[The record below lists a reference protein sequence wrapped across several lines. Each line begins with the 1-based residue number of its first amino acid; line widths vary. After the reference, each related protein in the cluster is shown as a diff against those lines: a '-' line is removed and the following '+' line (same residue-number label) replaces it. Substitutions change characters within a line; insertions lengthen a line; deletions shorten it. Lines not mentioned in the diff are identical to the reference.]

1 MNTQTHIL
9 LASAVLIPAAPVLMP
24 DITEKWRY
32 KVAAIAAF
40 IGAFA
45 PDASLFFMWIL
56 GKIQGV
62 PESVIFGEWYFSDH
76 WQRLGA
82 ETNSMPVY
90 ALIIVISVAGLQIFR
105 SGHRHVT
112 PWFSVALTFA
122 IAALLHTLT
131 DLPLHH
137 DDGHPH
143 FWPFS
148 NWIYASPVS
157 YWDPRYHGSQWRVVE
172 LALSLGLIVFLWR
185 RFENRFSRACLAF
198 TAISYG
204 VVALFWLHVF

>member
-9 LASAVLIPAAPVLMP
+9 LASAVLIPAAPTLMP
-24 DITEKWRY
+24 RIADDWRF
-32 KVAAIAAF
+32 KIAAVVAF
-40 IGAFA
+40 FGAFA

-62 PESVIFGEWYFSDH
+62 PESIIFGDWYFSET
-76 WQRLGA
+76 WQRVGA

-90 ALIIVISVAGLQIFR
+90 AAIIAISIVGMRLFNSGNKRGSQI
-105 SGHRHVT
+105 
-112 PWFSVALTFA
+112 FSVALTFA
-122 IAALLHTLT
+122 IAALLHTIT

-148 NWIYASPVS
+148 NWIYQSPVS
-157 YWDPRYHGSQWRVVE
+157 YWDPRYHGSQWRIIE
-172 LALSLGLIVFLWR
+172 LALSIGLIIFLWR
-185 RFENRFSRACLAF
+185 RYKNRFSRACLAF
-198 TAISYG
+198 TAISYAL
-204 VVALFWLHVF
+204 VALFWLHVF